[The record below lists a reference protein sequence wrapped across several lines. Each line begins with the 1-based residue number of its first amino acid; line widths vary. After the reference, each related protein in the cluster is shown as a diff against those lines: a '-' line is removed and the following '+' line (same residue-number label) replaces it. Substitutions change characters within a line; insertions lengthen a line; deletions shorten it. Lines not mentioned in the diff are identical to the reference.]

1 MSFTAN
7 PNRWWGCA
15 SAFKPKSCQADGLFD
30 VVVFVRQYLKGR
42 VFRRTAGPLAAATT
56 TRRHLNGSVFRQTQ
70 SPVWRRGRC
79 ARAFRRN
86 CFQTDRRLS
95 QRHRR
100 CCGGGGHVLGW
111 LRFQACLLAQH
122 CPLCS
127 SSLGSPAS
135 QALSPWQPE
144 PDSTDSPFSEAS
156 VLPPNGGIWEAQA
169 H

>member
-15 SAFKPKSCQADGLFD
+15 SAFKPKSRQADGLFD
-30 VVVFVRQYLKGR
+30 VVVFVRQYLKR
-42 VFRRTAGPLAAATT
+42 PCR
-56 TRRHLNGSVFRQTQ
+56 
-70 SPVWRRGRC
+70 
-79 ARAFRRN
+79 
-86 CFQTDRRLS
+86 QTDRRPTGCCDHRAQTFKRQCFQTNTEPRLAARSLCASVQTELFSDRQKALS
-95 QRHRR
+95 APPPLLW
-100 CCGGGGHVLGW
+100 GGGHVLGW

-169 H
+169 R

>member
-7 PNRWWGCA
+7 PKWQSARWWGCA
-15 SAFKPKSCQADGLFD
+15 SAFKPKSRQTDGLFD
-30 VVVFVRQYLKGR
+30 VVVFVRQYLNGR

-56 TRRHLNGSVFRQTQ
+56 ARRHLNGSVFRQTQ

-100 CCGGGGHVLGW
+100 CCGGGTCARLIEIPGLSLSSTLPSVFLFIR
-111 LRFQACLLAQH
+111 LACVT
-122 CPLCS
+122 
-127 SSLGSPAS
+127 GSVAM
-135 QALSPWQPE
+135 A
-144 PDSTDSPFSEAS
+144 TGAR
-156 VLPPNGGIWEAQA
+156 
-169 H
+169 